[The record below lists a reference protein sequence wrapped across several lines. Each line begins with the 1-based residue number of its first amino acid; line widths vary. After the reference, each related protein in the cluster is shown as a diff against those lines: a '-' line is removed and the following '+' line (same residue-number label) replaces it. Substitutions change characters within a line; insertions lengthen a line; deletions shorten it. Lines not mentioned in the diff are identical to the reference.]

1 MAVQVAAC
9 VDMGQADRLPALDRV
24 TSMAQGVTCPSNT
37 PVAVTVFDCSHPSHR
52 LLPTTYTH
60 THTQTVSRKALQR
73 YSQWTNLGKVNNQTR
88 PN

>member
-9 VDMGQADRLPALDRV
+9 VDMGEADRLPALDRV

-60 THTQTVSRKALQR
+60 THRHTDSEQKSIAEILTVDKPGESEQ
-73 YSQWTNLGKVNNQTR
+73 